1 MDQPT
6 PITAACD
13 AHSPRSGKAA
23 LCARC
28 GDEQARRQ
36 EDRVRKVEELSSVGM
51 EMTRAVAREAVKYP
65 APQWS
70 EAYSVMSRSIR
81 LSVALEARL
90 DAGWPW
96 HRPDAALQERRQ
108 AAQDDEMR
116 RRKAAV
122 RAGVEGRIE
131 RDAEHGD
138 RESLTAELNERLED
152 PSIEDELGNR
162 SVHEIIDDICRGLN
176 IAPDLSVFED
186 EAPEGEPTGEPE
198 TVAPAMADDAAAVPA
213 RAPAADA
220 SDGVASD
227 PITDDATRTHRR
239 FSQEI

>member
-1 MDQPT
+1 MPHA
-6 PITAACD
+6 AACD
-13 AHSPRSGKAA
+13 ARSPRSGKAA

-36 EDRVRKVEELSSVGM
+36 EDRVRKAEELSSVGM

-65 APQWS
+65 SPQWCES
-70 EAYSVMSRSIR
+70 YGVMSRSIR

-122 RAGVEGRIE
+122 RAGVASRIE

-162 SVHEIIDDICRGLN
+162 STIEIIEDICRGLN

-186 EAPEGEPTGEPE
+186 DAPEAEPE
-198 TVAPAMADDAAAVPA
+198 TVEPVVADDAAAA
-213 RAPAADA
+213 EAAPAKVSPGAA
-220 SDGVASD
+220 AAFATDGMPGDRVA
-227 PITDDATRTHRR
+227 AEVARR
-239 FSQEI
+239 HQRYSQEI